1 MHAEMILYQTKNYL
15 VLTFSFSF
23 VRSIFP
29 FFLFISSFTVLSLR
43 LLLVSPLFRSIAC
56 SLANTLVISYHY
68 YYNNNKY
75 NYYYNYTWALY
86 ILIAAFL

>member
-1 MHAEMILYQTKNYL
+1 MILYQTKNYL

-29 FFLFISSFTVLSLR
+29 FFLFISSFTGSSLR

-56 SLANTLVISYHY
+56 SLANTLVISYYY
-68 YYNNNKY
+68 YYNNNNNNY

>member
-1 MHAEMILYQTKNYL
+1 MILYQTKNEL

-29 FFLFISSFTVLSLR
+29 FFSFISSFTGSSLR
-43 LLLVSPLFRSIAC
+43 LMLVSPLFRSIAC
-56 SLANTLVISYHY
+56 SLANTLAISYYYY
-68 YYNNNKY
+68 YYNKNNY
-75 NYYYNYTWALY
+75 NNYYNYTWAFY